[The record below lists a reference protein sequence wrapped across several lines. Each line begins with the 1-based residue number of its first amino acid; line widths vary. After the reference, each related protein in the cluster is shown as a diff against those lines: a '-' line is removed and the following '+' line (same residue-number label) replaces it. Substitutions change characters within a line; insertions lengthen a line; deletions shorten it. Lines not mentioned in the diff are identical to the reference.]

1 MSRAPLYFVR
11 HGETDWNAEGR
22 LQGQRDTPLN
32 HRGHAQAGEAAERL
46 RGLLGAD
53 VGALPFIASPLER
66 TRHTMEGLRR
76 ALGLDPAGY
85 TLDPR
90 LREIGFG
97 AWEGLTWKDV
107 RRSDPARS
115 QARDRDRWGYC
126 PPGEGAESY
135 AMVAERVR
143 PLLEAL
149 DRPTVVVAHGG
160 VARAVMVA
168 LGAANTEDAP
178 HLEILQGRI
187 LVLEAGTRRWV

>member
-1 MSRAPLYFVR
+1 MNRAPIYFVR

-32 HRGHAQAGEAAERL
+32 AKGRNQAGEAAERL
-46 RGLLGAD
+46 RGLIGAGIGD
-53 VGALPFIASPLER
+53 LPYLASPMER
-66 TRHTMEGLRR
+66 TRHTMEGLRA

-85 TLDPR
+85 TIDPR

-115 QARDRDRWGYC
+115 QARDRDRWGFC

-143 PLLEAL
+143 PLLDAL
-149 DRPTVVVAHGG
+149 DRPTVIVAHGG
-160 VARAVMVA
+160 VARAVMVT
-168 LGAANTEDAP
+168 LGAANKEEAP

-187 LVLEAGTRRWV
+187 LVFEGGARRWV

>member
-32 HRGHAQAGEAAERL
+32 RKGVGQAAEAGERL
-46 RGLLGAD
+46 ARLLGD
-53 VGALPFIASPLER
+53 GVGALPFIASPMER
-66 TRHTMEGLRR
+66 TRHTMEGLRA
-76 ALGLDPAGY
+76 ALGLDPSGY
-85 TLDPR
+85 TIDPR

-107 RRSDPARS
+107 RRTDPARS
-115 QARDRDRWGYC
+115 QARDRDRWGFC

-143 PLLEAL
+143 PLLDAL
-149 DRPTVVVAHGG
+149 DRPTIIVAHGG
-160 VARAVMVA
+160 VARAVMVT
-168 LGAANTEDAP
+168 LGTASAEEAP

-187 LVLEAGTRRWV
+187 LVFEGGGRRWA

>member
-1 MSRAPLYFVR
+1 MTRPPIYFVR

-32 HRGHAQAGEAAERL
+32 AKGRGQAAEAGERL
-46 RGLLGAD
+46 RGLIGSG
-53 VGALPFIASPLER
+53 VGDLPYLASPMER
-66 TRHTMEGLRR
+66 TRHTMEGLRG

-85 TLDPR
+85 ALDPR

-97 AWEGLTWKDV
+97 AWEGLTWKEV
-107 RRSDPARS
+107 RRADPARS
-115 QARDRDRWGYC
+115 QVRDRDRWGFC

-143 PLLEAL
+143 PLLDAL
-149 DRPTVVVAHGG
+149 DRPTVIVAHGG
-160 VARAVMVA
+160 VARAVMVT
-168 LGAANTEDAP
+168 LGAAKTEDAP

-187 LVLEAGTRRWV
+187 LVLEGGTRRWV

>member
-32 HRGHAQAGEAAERL
+32 AKGHAQAAEAGERL
-46 RGLLGAD
+46 RALLGDAI
-53 VGALPFIASPLER
+53 GTLPFIASPMER
-66 TRHTMEGLRR
+66 TRHTMEGLRA

-85 TLDPR
+85 TVDPR

-97 AWEGLTWKDV
+97 AWEGLTWKEV

-115 QARDRDRWGYC
+115 QARDRDRWGFC

-135 AMVAERVR
+135 AMVADRVR
-143 PLLEAL
+143 PLLDAL
-149 DRPTVVVAHGG
+149 DRPVVIVAHGG
-160 VARAVMVA
+160 VARAVMVT
-168 LGAANTEDAP
+168 LGAANSEEAP

-187 LVLEAGTRRWV
+187 LVFESGARRWV

>member
-32 HRGHAQAGEAAERL
+32 ARGHAQAAEAGERL
-46 RGLLGAD
+46 RHLLGEE
-53 VGALPFIASPLER
+53 VGTLPFIASPMER
-66 TRHTMEGLRR
+66 TRHTMEGLRA

-85 TLDPR
+85 TIDPR

-97 AWEGLTWKDV
+97 AWEGLTWKEV

-115 QARDRDRWGYC
+115 QARDRDRWGFC

-143 PLLEAL
+143 PLLDAL
-149 DRPTVVVAHGG
+149 DRPAVVVAHGG
-160 VARAVMVA
+160 VARAVMVT
-168 LGAANTEDAP
+168 LGAANREEAP

-187 LVLEAGTRRWV
+187 LVFEGATRRWV